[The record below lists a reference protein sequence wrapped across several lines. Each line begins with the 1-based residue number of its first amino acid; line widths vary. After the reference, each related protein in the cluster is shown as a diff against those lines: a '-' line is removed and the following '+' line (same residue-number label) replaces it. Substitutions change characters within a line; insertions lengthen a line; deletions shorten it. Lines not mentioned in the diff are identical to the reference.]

1 MSDLSRLAPSHVR
14 AIAPYQPGK
23 PIGELARELD
33 LDPAG
38 IVKLASNENPQGLSP
53 RVKAALVAALD
64 DIARK
69 GEKALVFLES
79 LDLQDATQLPT
90 ILARRY
96 GLKRLPM
103 IINGEVGTDARQQ
116 RVDAGLLQRPG
127 TAGRGVS
134 NYYFHSCSRKLVK
147 RWGRKRL

>member
-64 DIARK
+64 DIARYPDGNK
-69 GEKALVFLES
+69 F
-79 LDLQDATQLPT
+79 
-90 ILARRY
+90 
-96 GLKRLPM
+96 
-103 IINGEVGTDARQQ
+103 
-116 RVDAGLLQRPG
+116 
-127 TAGRGVS
+127 
-134 NYYFHSCSRKLVK
+134 
-147 RWGRKRL
+147 